1 VKIDKPAVVFVIQ
14 HYPPFLGGAE
24 KQARGLSRQL
34 AKQLGEVHLLTTRFQ
49 RSLAKRQ
56 LDAGVT
62 IRRLPTVGFKP
73 LKFVLNF
80 LCAWLYMLVRGGRYQ
95 VVHAHCLSAFTLGA
109 MLAGRLRGARTL
121 VKVCSVGRQGDIARI
136 KQFPFGRLLW
146 SLTLKFD
153 VFIAQT
159 EDMATVLC
167 REGVCAS
174 KIEVAVNAILPDSI
188 GTADS
193 IDRSV
198 ARRRLSLPDVT
209 TILYV
214 GRLGAGKNLDI
225 LMQVWPQI
233 IASHQVKLVIVGDGP
248 EASRLDHWRK
258 SLPEPDSV
266 LLTGYQKN
274 VEHWYRAAD
283 IFVFPSRSEAFGTV
297 IIEAMTYSLAT
308 VTTRVG
314 IVRDWSDAAGFLKIF
329 DCDEPESLISA
340 LTELIEDPDMT
351 EQLGLR
357 ARQYINGLYG
367 VDQIARRYCEIYARL
382 YDNRRGGKAG

>member
-1 VKIDKPAVVFVIQ
+1 
-14 HYPPFLGGAE
+14 
-24 KQARGLSRQL
+24 
-34 AKQLGEVHLLTTRFQ
+34 
-49 RSLAKRQ
+49 
-56 LDAGVT
+56 
-62 IRRLPTVGFKP
+62 
-73 LKFVLNF
+73 
-80 LCAWLYMLVRGGRYQ
+80 
-95 VVHAHCLSAFTLGA
+95 
-109 MLAGRLRGARTL
+109 
-121 VKVCSVGRQGDIARI
+121 
-136 KQFPFGRLLW
+136 
-146 SLTLKFD
+146 
-153 VFIAQT
+153 
-159 EDMATVLC
+159 
-167 REGVCAS
+167 
-174 KIEVAVNAILPDSI
+174 
-188 GTADS
+188 
-193 IDRSV
+193 
-198 ARRRLSLPDVT
+198 
-209 TILYV
+209 LYV